1 MTGSQSHCADHCGR
15 VRGLVFARHDPGHLL
30 HRTRL
35 VLATPPAGFRASRIL
50 EVSWSAVVD
59 ASKAADVQSV
69 CSSTSRLFPRSGRRT
84 SASHRWLNN

>member
-30 HRTRL
+30 HRRRP
-35 VLATPPAGFRASRIL
+35 VPPPPGFRASRIL